1 MGMNF
6 RRSFGLGKG
15 VRLNVGKG
23 SLGVSA
29 GVKGAR
35 VSVNSSRGVTTSVGA
50 PGTGVSYRKTNGWGG
65 SQADDSQT
73 GGIQPPSPRLMR
85 IALWV
90 GAISIV
96 VLIICCVY
104 LTGNDGSSAAPTG
117 AAASSVASS
126 LPAPE
131 DPGLTLRRAV
141 RAYVAETYGEEAVSK
156 VTSQT
161 ATVDVDVLVPYTAQT
176 PPADLAAVIDQ
187 AKAVA
192 AGIPGVFPAGTT
204 QTRAIVSLV
213 DSDDNNLVVVGSD
226 GKVYA
231 DVYSGP
237 IASTA
242 ETAPAEKMVYVSASG
257 SKYHSKPDCGN
268 MSSATK
274 ITISEAQSRGLTA
287 CARCW

>member
-1 MGMNF
+1 MGMRF
-6 RRSFGLGKG
+6 RKSFGIGKG
-15 VRLNVGKG
+15 ARLNIGKG
-23 SLGVSA
+23 SVGVSVGA
-29 GVKGAR
+29 KGAR
-35 VSVNSSRGVTTSVGA
+35 YSVNSKRGVTTSVGA
-50 PGTGVSYRKTNGWGG
+50 PGTGISYSSTSGG
-65 SQADDSQT
+65 SSRRSGSSGEGMSGT
-73 GGIQPPSPRLMR
+73 GCL
-85 IALWV
+85 IAL
-90 GAISIV
+90 AIYIV
-96 VLIICCVY
+96 VVVVAFFALGGF
-104 LTGNDGSSAAPTG
+104 TSRRAEPAQTG
-117 AAASSVASS
+117 AATSSVASS

-131 DPGLTLRRAV
+131 DPGLSLRRVV